1 MSESGSSHRAGYIA
15 IVGRPNVGKSTL
27 LNQLVGQKI
36 SITSRKPQTTRQRI
50 TGILTRKDAQLA
62 FVDTPGFQTQHRSAL
77 TRVMNRS
84 VTQSLQEV
92 DVVIWVI
99 EALKFNELDAALQ
112 KLLPENVPVVLV
124 INKVDRLDNKN
135 LLLPF
140 VKELSERREL
150 SAIVP
155 LSAQKG
161 ERLDELLKAVVPL
174 LPERPPLFGED
185 EITTSSERFLATE
198 LIREKLFRMLG
209 EELPYAAA
217 VEIERFETH
226 GELRRIYAS
235 IIVDK
240 ASQKAIVIGKGGEK
254 LKLIATQARK
264 DMERLFGGK
273 VYLEVW
279 VKIKSGWADSEA
291 TLRRM
296 GIDV

>member
-1 MSESGSSHRAGYIA
+1 MNKSVHHAGYIA

-27 LNQLVGQKI
+27 LNRLVGQKI

-50 TGILTRKDAQLA
+50 TGILTRKDAQLV

-112 KLLPENVPVVLV
+112 KLLPVTVPVVLV
-124 INKVDRLDNKN
+124 INKVDRLDDKN

-150 SAIVP
+150 NAIVP

-174 LPERPPLFGED
+174 LPEGPSLFGED

-198 LIREKLFRMLG
+198 LIREKLFRLLG
-209 EELPYAAA
+209 EELPYATA

-254 LKLIATQARK
+254 LKVIATQARK
-264 DMERLFGGK
+264 DMEQLFGGK

-279 VKIKSGWADSEA
+279 VKIKSGWADSAA
-291 TLRRM
+291 TLKRM
-296 GIDV
+296 GFDS

>member
-1 MSESGSSHRAGYIA
+1 MSKPVHRAGHIA

-27 LNQLVGQKI
+27 LNRLVGQKI

-50 TGILTRKDAQLA
+50 TGILTRSDAQLI

-77 TRVMNRS
+77 MRIMNRS

-92 DVVIWVI
+92 DVVLWVI

-112 KLLPENVPVVLV
+112 RLLPENVPVVLV
-124 INKVDRLDNKN
+124 INKIDRLDDKN
-135 LLLPF
+135 MLLPF

-174 LPERPPLFGED
+174 LPEGPAPFGED

-198 LIREKLFRMLG
+198 LVREKLFRLLG

-226 GELRRIYAS
+226 GELRRIYAA

-240 ASQKAIVIGKGGEK
+240 ASQKAIVIGKGGGK
-254 LKLIATQARK
+254 LKLMATQARQ

-291 TLRRM
+291 ALKRM
-296 GIDV
+296 GFDV

>member
-1 MSESGSSHRAGYIA
+1 MSAAVHRAGYVA

-50 TGILTRKDAQLA
+50 TGILTRDDAQLV
-62 FVDTPGFQTQHRSAL
+62 FVDTPGFQTQQRSAL
-77 TRVMNRS
+77 TRIMNRS
-84 VTQSLQEV
+84 VTQSLQQV
-92 DVVIWVI
+92 DVVLWVI

-112 KLLPENVPVVLV
+112 RLLPDAVPVVLAV
-124 INKVDRLDNKN
+124 NKVDRLADKN
-135 LLLPF
+135 AMLPF
-140 VKELSERREL
+140 IADLSQRFSL
-150 SAIVP
+150 KAIVP
-155 LSAQKG
+155 VAAQKG

-174 LPERPPLFGED
+174 LPEAPPLYGAD
-185 EITTSSERFLATE
+185 EITTSSERFMAAE
-198 LIREKLFRMLG
+198 LIREKLFRLLG

-217 VEIERFETH
+217 VEIERFETV
-226 GELRRIYAS
+226 GNLRRIYAS

-240 ASQKAIVIGKGGEK
+240 ASQKSIVIGKGGEK
-254 LKLIATQARK
+254 LKLVASQARR
-264 DMERLFGGK
+264 DMEKLFGSK

-279 VKIKSGWADSEA
+279 VKVKSGWADSEA